1 MKGLSGMTAWSD
13 FFTYYRISVK
23 NWEWCKLGKQ
33 KRDYSTEL
41 FWYSVEKVEYQ
52 NNFMD
57 NQDFY

>member
-1 MKGLSGMTAWSD
+1 MKGLSGMTAWRD
-13 FFTYYRISVK
+13 FFTYYRINVK
-23 NWEWCKLGKQ
+23 NWEYYKLGKQ

-57 NQDFY
+57 N